1 MRTRPTRSKDPEL
14 MQRIKAYVEDFVRMN
29 SHSPS
34 MSQIG
39 KAMKINKSTAYR
51 YLVYMQEQGLLDYD
65 GKVVRTKKIYAMQS
79 QDQIPIV
86 GCIPCGT
93 PMEQEQMADGY
104 MSVPTSVLGE
114 GDFFVLKA
122 SGDSMVDAG
131 IEDGDLV
138 FVKRTNDAQDG
149 DIVAALVDDN
159 ESTLKRLRYDPDCDG
174 YRLEAQNASFSWR
187 YVDCRSFRIQGIA
200 LHVMKRL

>member
-1 MRTRPTRSKDPEL
+1 MRTKPTRSKDPGL
-14 MQRIKAYVEDFVRMN
+14 MQRIRVYVEDYVRAN

-39 KAMKINKSTAYR
+39 KAMNINKSTAYR
-51 YLVYMQEQGLLDYD
+51 YLVYMQEQGMLDYD
-65 GKVVRTKKIYAMQS
+65 GKVVRTKKIHAMQS

-93 PMEQEQMADGY
+93 PMEEEQMAEGY
-104 MSVPTSVLGE
+104 MSVPASVLGE
-114 GDFFVLKA
+114 GEFFVLKA

-138 FVKRTNDAQDG
+138 FVKRTKVAHDG

-159 ESTLKRLRYDPDCDG
+159 ESTLKRLRYDPEHDSF
-174 YRLEAQNASFSWR
+174 RLEAQNTSFDWR
-187 YVDCRSFRIQGIA
+187 YIDCRSFHIQGIA